1 MQQHDIRPEAWKRM
15 AVNVAVQS
23 IDGGMDISPVDQG
36 PGHGPARS
44 PAPNDREE
52 EQEDANRRSSTEP

>member
-15 AVNVAVQS
+15 AVNVTVPL
-23 IDGGMDISPVDQG
+23 IDDGMVLEPVDQG
-36 PGHGPARS
+36 PGHGSTRS
-44 PAPNDREE
+44 FAPNDREE